1 MLNLLNFIEAARELH
16 VSVHTIRLWAH
27 QRRFDTLK
35 LGRRRLIEREV
46 LERFARSRQIAARES
61 QCVSPVREQA

>member
-1 MLNLLNFIEAARELH
+1 MLNLLSLNEAARELH
-16 VSVHTIRLWAH
+16 VSVHTIRLWAF

-46 LERFARSRQIAARES
+46 LERFARSRLIAACES
-61 QCVSPVREQA
+61 QSTTAVHEQS